1 MLKHLLPK
9 FGTDPRYVL
18 WGLMLITALMSM
30 FMSNT
35 ATTAMMIATISPIFA
50 TLDKKANLSRALL
63 LGIPA
68 AASIGGMGTIIGSP
82 PNAIAFST
90 GLIQQSE
97 FRLDTIRHNK
107 FYFINVSKLNAVCF
121 CKTA

>member
-35 ATTAMMIATISPIFA
+35 ATTAMMIATISPI
-50 TLDKKANLSRALL
+50 LR
-63 LGIPA
+63 P
-68 AASIGGMGTIIGSP
+68 
-82 PNAIAFST
+82 
-90 GLIQQSE
+90 
-97 FRLDTIRHNK
+97 
-107 FYFINVSKLNAVCF
+107 
-121 CKTA
+121 